1 MNIGNE
7 RQLFLDSLMVSE
19 VKRVER
25 RLHHPTRREL
35 VLTPDRPWETVG
47 MPSCVGYFQD
57 GDKYRLWYHCD
68 DNSEGNP
75 RFTGYA
81 ESQDGVNWE
90 KPNLGILDYKGS
102 RDNKLVKS
110 LEGKMIRLRVV
121 MKDADLFAF
130 RFVD

>member
-47 MPSCVGYFQD
+47 MSSCVGYFQD
-57 GDKYRLWYHCD
+57 GDTYRLWYRCD

-81 ESQDGVNWE
+81 ESQDGGNWE
-90 KPNLGILDYKGS
+90 KPLKV
-102 RDNKLVKS
+102 R
-110 LEGKMIRLRVV
+110 
-121 MKDADLFAF
+121 
-130 RFVD
+130 